1 MSEYTADTIAR
12 ITLAVLTKPGDPV
25 TGQLVQA
32 IGVTETLALIRDPGA
47 AIPSQVDPVAG
58 VRWRQQAAAQ
68 QKDALTD
75 ELIGLTE
82 RHGLRILTPHR
93 PGWPD
98 ALTDL
103 GHTAPLALWAKGN
116 PELLTSS
123 LTSRVTITGA
133 RAATGYGV
141 QVTRE
146 FASQLA
152 ASPRILV
159 SGGAYGIDA
168 EAHRAAL
175 AARLAST
182 IAVLAGGLDRPYPRA
197 HHDLFRRVTEHG
209 GLLVSEAAPGFAP
222 TKGRFEAR
230 ARLLAALSAA
240 TVIPEAGA
248 RSGSL
253 RVAVAAYEL
262 GRLPPAPRRRAR
274 RGRHERRRC
283 RSDARPDAGGVPP
296 SAGISAGRAPRRP
309 RPRPRRG
316 PARALNPL
324 ACIAAAPV
332 APFLA
337 CFFRPAGISCLGS
350 FSTSPS
356 CEGDPVCRSVI
367 VRSPLTRL
375 RW

>member
-12 ITLAVLTKPGDPV
+12 ITLAVLTEPGDPV

-58 VRWRQQAAAQ
+58 VRWRQQAASL

-82 RHGLRILTPHR
+82 RHGLRILPPHR
-93 PGWPD
+93 PGWPT
-98 ALTDL
+98 ALADL
-103 GHTAPLALWAKGN
+103 GHAAPLALWAKGN
-116 PELLTSS
+116 PELLTAS
-123 LTSRVTITGA
+123 LSSRVTITGA

-146 FASQLA
+146 FAWQLA

-175 AARLAST
+175 TARSAST
-182 IAVLAGGLDRPYPRA
+182 IAVLAGGLDRPYPQA
-197 HHDLFRRVTEHG
+197 HDDLFRRITDQG
-209 GLLVSEAAPGFAP
+209 GLLLSEAAPGYAP

-230 ARLLAALSAA
+230 SRLLAAFSAA
-240 TVIPEAGA
+240 TVISEAGA

-262 GRLPPAPRRRAR
+262 GRQLGAIPGPITSANSAGCHRLLAEGLAEVTTSVGDVEAMLDPTPAAYQLPPAYQSAAR
-274 RGRHERRRC
+274 RTAPDPGR
-283 RSDARPDAGGVPP
+283 G
-296 SAGISAGRAPRRP
+296 AGR
-309 RPRPRRG
+309 
-316 PARALNPL
+316 PAL
-324 ACIAAAPV
+324 
-332 APFLA
+332 
-337 CFFRPAGISCLGS
+337 
-350 FSTSPS
+350 
-356 CEGDPVCRSVI
+356 
-367 VRSPLTRL
+367 
-375 RW
+375 

>member
-12 ITLAVLTKPGDPV
+12 ITLAVLTEPGDPV

-58 VRWRQQAAAQ
+58 VRWRQQAASL

-93 PGWPD
+93 PGWPT
-98 ALTDL
+98 ALADL
-103 GHTAPLALWAKGN
+103 GHAAPLALWAKGN
-116 PELLTSS
+116 PELLTAS
-123 LTSRVTITGA
+123 LSSRVTITGA

-146 FASQLA
+146 FAWQLA

-175 AARLAST
+175 TARSAST
-182 IAVLAGGLDRPYPRA
+182 IAVLAGGLDRPYPA
-197 HHDLFRRVTEHG
+197 GHSELLGRVGKE
-209 GLLVSEAAPGFAP
+209 GLLLSELPPGAAP
-222 TKGRFEAR
+222 TRWRFLQR
-230 ARLLAALSAA
+230 GRLLAALSGSV
-240 TVIPEAGA
+240 VITEAGY

-253 RVAVAAYEL
+253 HTAARAMEL
-262 GRLPPAPRRRAR
+262 GRPVCA
-274 RGRHERRRC
+274 
-283 RSDARPDAGGVPP
+283 VPGP
-296 SAGISAGRAPRRP
+296 LTSAASAGCHRLLRDGLGSIITGYDDIRELLHGVRDGAHRAVRERAGLETDLLDQEKPGPGRRP
-309 RPRPRRG
+309 QG
-316 PARALNPL
+316 PVL
-324 ACIAAAPV
+324 
-332 APFLA
+332 
-337 CFFRPAGISCLGS
+337 
-350 FSTSPS
+350 
-356 CEGDPVCRSVI
+356 
-367 VRSPLTRL
+367 
-375 RW
+375 

>member
-1 MSEYTADTIAR
+1 MLGGAQTIPRVCAPPFGMSGRRTCLLVSSKRQEAVVAEYTEDMIAR
-12 ITLAVLTKPGDPV
+12 ITLAALTDPGDPI
-25 TGQLVQA
+25 TGQLVHA
-32 IGVTETLALIRDPGA
+32 IGITETLALIRDPGA
-47 AIPSQVDPVAG
+47 AIPAQVDPLAG
-58 VRWRQQAAAQ
+58 VRWRQQAASL

-93 PGWPD
+93 PGWPT

-103 GHTAPLALWAKGN
+103 GHAAPLALWAKGN

-123 LTSRVTITGA
+123 LTSRVTVTGA

-146 FASQLA
+146 FAAQLA

-168 EAHRAAL
+168 ETHRTAL
-175 AARLAST
+175 ATRPAST
-182 IAVLAGGLDRPYPRA
+182 IVVLAGGLDRPYPRA
-197 HHDLFRRVTEHG
+197 HEDLFHDIRDQG
-209 GLLVSEAAPGFAP
+209 GLLISEAPPGYAP

-230 ARLLAALSAA
+230 SRLLATLSAA

-262 GRLPPAPRRRAR
+262 GRQVGAIPGPITSANSAGCHRLLTEGLAEVVTSVWDVEAMLDPTPAAFRLPPVYQQAARRAAPDT
-274 RGRHERRRC
+274 GR
-283 RSDARPDAGGVPP
+283 A
-296 SAGISAGRAPRRP
+296 AGR
-309 RPRPRRG
+309 
-316 PARALNPL
+316 PAL
-324 ACIAAAPV
+324 
-332 APFLA
+332 
-337 CFFRPAGISCLGS
+337 
-350 FSTSPS
+350 
-356 CEGDPVCRSVI
+356 
-367 VRSPLTRL
+367 
-375 RW
+375 

>member
-12 ITLAVLTKPGDPV
+12 ITLAVLTEPGDPV

-58 VRWRQQAAAQ
+58 VRWRQQAASL

-93 PGWPD
+93 PGWPT
-98 ALTDL
+98 ALADL
-103 GHTAPLALWAKGN
+103 GHAAPLALWAKGN
-116 PELLTSS
+116 PELLTAS
-123 LTSRVTITGA
+123 LSSRVTITGA

-146 FASQLA
+146 FAWQLA

-175 AARLAST
+175 TARSAST

-197 HHDLFRRVTEHG
+197 HEGPVRGTFASARCPLRRDG
-209 GLLVSEAAPGFAP
+209 DPGSRGTVGKP
-222 TKGRFEAR
+222 PGRGRRLRTRPPAR
-230 ARLLAALSAA
+230 RDPWADHLRELS
-240 TVIPEAGA
+240 
-248 RSGSL
+248 
-253 RVAVAAYEL
+253 
-262 GRLPPAPRRRAR
+262 RLPPAPRRRPR
-274 RGRHERRRC
+274 RSHHERRRC
-283 RSDARPDAGGVPP
+283 RSDARPDASGVPAP
-296 SAGISAGRAPRRP
+296 AGISVGRPPHRP

-316 PARALNPL
+316 PASALNPGAHHCHPRRAVL
-324 ACIAAAPV
+324 GVCLPARWHPLPRADLCLPV
-332 APFLA
+332 L
-337 CFFRPAGISCLGS
+337 
-350 FSTSPS
+350 
-356 CEGDPVCRSVI
+356 
-367 VRSPLTRL
+367 
-375 RW
+375 

>member
-1 MSEYTADTIAR
+1 MSDYTEDMIAR
-12 ITLAVLTKPGDPV
+12 ITLAALTEPGDPV
-25 TGQLVQA
+25 TGQLVKA
-32 IGVTETLALIRDPGA
+32 IGVTETLALIRDPA
-47 AIPSQVDPVAG
+47 AAVPSQVDPVAG
-58 VRWRQQAAAQ
+58 ARWRQQAAAQ

-93 PGWPD
+93 PGWPA
-98 ALTDL
+98 ALADL
-103 GHTAPLALWAKGN
+103 GDAAPLVLWTKGN

-133 RAATGYGV
+133 RAATSYGM

-146 FASQLA
+146 FAAQLA

-175 AARLAST
+175 AARSAST
-182 IAVLAGGLDRPYPRA
+182 IGVLAGGLDRPYPRA
-197 HHDLFRRVTEHG
+197 HDDLFRRITEHG
-209 GLLVSEAAPGFAP
+209 GLLISEAPPGFPP

-230 ARLLAALSAA
+230 SRVLAALSAA

-262 GRLPPAPRRRAR
+262 GRQLGAIPGPITSANSAGCHRLLAEGLAEVVTSVGDVEAMLDPTPAAFRLPPAYQQAARRAAPDPDHS
-274 RGRHERRRC
+274 RG
-283 RSDARPDAGGVPP
+283 
-296 SAGISAGRAPRRP
+296 AGRPT
-309 RPRPRRG
+309 
-316 PARALNPL
+316 L
-324 ACIAAAPV
+324 
-332 APFLA
+332 
-337 CFFRPAGISCLGS
+337 
-350 FSTSPS
+350 
-356 CEGDPVCRSVI
+356 
-367 VRSPLTRL
+367 
-375 RW
+375 